1 MPEKS
6 GLNQWNAGGRTRD
19 LGEVYIPIP
28 AWIHNK
34 FPNFFPPKDVSFN
47 LTLPDKRK
55 LKAKL
60 CQEGSK
66 ALMTDPNNAL
76 GDWLLRDVLNLKEG
90 ELLTYSKLEEIGLDS
105 VVVYKVGERS
115 YEIDF
120 RQIGAFEI
128 FEDNFSD

>member
-1 MPEKS
+1 ME
-6 GLNQWNAGGRTRD
+6 D
-19 LGEVYIPIP
+19 LIQ
-28 AWIHNK
+28 K

-47 LTLPDKRK
+47 LMLPDKRI

-76 GDWLLRDVLNLKEG
+76 GEWLLRDVLNLKEG
-90 ELLTYSKLEEIGLDS
+90 ELLTYLKLEEIGLDS
-105 VVVYKVGERS
+105 VVVYKADEGN

-120 RQIGAFEI
+120 RQIGTFEI
-128 FEDNFSD
+128 FEENYSD